1 MEQRMEQAPN
11 TKSINRSTPEYP
23 HPVTAP
29 IPEDEKPV
37 AAVATALPQAE
48 TNILEKIAT
57 FIRRFVFL
65 QHDELYDL
73 VAAWVVGTY
82 VMDVF
87 DFAGYIFA
95 YSPEPQSGK
104 SRLLE
109 VLELLVHKPS
119 GILIAPTEAVLF
131 RTADGTQLLD
141 EVDSWRNKDELKSV
155 LNAGFR
161 LGGIVTR
168 MRDEDSGYKAE
179 RFPVYGP
186 RALAGIGTA
195 ILDATTRDRC
205 FMLEMFRQKKSER
218 RERLRHRRIKPEVED
233 LKKSIEKWA
242 NANKNRVTKIYDE
255 FAFPYLQELSDRSI
269 DITQPPATIIEVAY
283 ALNPK
288 LGVMRSRLMNAIE
301 VTRNGERSADDEH
314 KVLRLLIQLAETED
328 PLVGSPTEL
337 SDLCAALLSE
347 MPAPEMITRTLRR
360 YGFVTKSRRKDKS
373 GPSYRYELQKA
384 QLTEILERYGV
395 DDWREAEVVASP
407 RPGSEE
413 EARPFQLRNA

>member
-1 MEQRMEQAPN
+1 LSDQLIKLVLHR
-11 TKSINRSTPEYP
+11 
-23 HPVTAP
+23 PVELAP

-186 RALAGIGTA
+186 RG
-195 ILDATTRDRC
+195 
-205 FMLEMFRQKKSER
+205 ER
-218 RERLRHRRIKPEVED
+218 RERLRHRRIKPEVDE
-233 LKKSIEKWA
+233 LKKSVEEWA
-242 NANKNRVTKIYDE
+242 NANRNGIAKLYDE
-255 FAFPYLQELSDRSI
+255 FDFPCLQELRDRSI
-269 DITQPPATIIEVAY
+269 DIAQPLATIIEVAY
-283 ALNPK
+283 SRSPK
-288 LGVMRSRLMNAIE
+288 IRVSLSRLMNAVA
-301 VTRNGERSADDEH
+301 VTRDEERSAEGKH
-314 KVLRLLIQLAETED
+314 KVLRQLIQVTAED
-328 PLVGSPTEL
+328 PLVGSPSEL
-337 SDLCAALLSE
+337 SELCAQLLAD
-347 MPAPEMITRTLRR
+347 APSAEMITRTLRQ
-360 YGFVTKSRRKDKS
+360 YGFVTKSCRKGLL
-373 GPSYRYELQKA
+373 GPRQRYELPKA
-384 QLTEILERYGV
+384 KLAEILARYGAEE
-395 DDWREAEVVASP
+395 WEAKGFV
-407 RPGSEE
+407 GSEKPGAQE
-413 EARPFQLRNA
+413 EVYATQISGS